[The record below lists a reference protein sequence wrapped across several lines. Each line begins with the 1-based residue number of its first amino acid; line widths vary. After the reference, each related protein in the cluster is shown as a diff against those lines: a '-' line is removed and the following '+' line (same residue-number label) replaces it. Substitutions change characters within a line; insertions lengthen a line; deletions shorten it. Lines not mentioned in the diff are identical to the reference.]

1 MLEISRLIAEVK
13 ERNGIRILPGDAGF
27 VLVTL
32 NQLVLEDLARQLGEG
47 VRSGIVD
54 FNDVVQKTETRAGN
68 TLAQYVKSA
77 AAEIRGELQR
87 DIENARIKATEIVS
101 EVHHA
106 HRNVVLVRWGAAGI
120 MAGLVLFTLGLW
132 TGAHYLR

>member
-47 VRSGIVD
+47 VRSGIAD
-54 FNDVVQKTETRAGN
+54 FNEVVQKTETRAGN

-77 AAEIRGELQR
+77 AAEIRQELQR
-87 DIENARIKATEIVS
+87 DIDNARMKATEIVT
-101 EVHHA
+101 ELHHA
-106 HRNVVLVRWGAAGI
+106 QRNAVLVRWGAARVI
-120 MAGLVLFTLGLW
+120 AGLVLFALGLW
-132 TGAHYLR
+132 IGAHYLR

>member
-27 VLVTL
+27 ALVTL
-32 NQLVLEDLARQLGEG
+32 NQLVLEDLARQLSEG

-54 FNDVVQKTETRAGN
+54 FNEVVQKTETRAGN
-68 TLAQYVKSA
+68 TLAQYVKGA

-87 DIENARIKATEIVS
+87 DIENARVKATEIVS
-101 EVHHA
+101 EVHYA
-106 HRNVVLVRWGAAGI
+106 HRNVVLIRWGATGI
-120 MAGLVLFTLGLW
+120 IAGLVLFTLGLW
-132 TGAHYLR
+132 IGAHYLR

>member
-47 VRSGIVD
+47 VRSGIVA

-77 AAEIRGELQR
+77 AAEMRGELQR

-101 EVHHA
+101 EVHNA
-106 HRNVVLVRWGAAGI
+106 QRNVVLVRWGAAGI
-120 MAGLVLFTLGLW
+120 IAGLALFIFGLW

>member
-13 ERNGIRILPGDAGF
+13 ERHGIRIQPSDAGF
-27 VLVTL
+27 ILVTL

-47 VRSGIVD
+47 VRSGIAE
-54 FNDVVQKTETRAGN
+54 FSDVVQKTETRAGK
-68 TLAQYVKSA
+68 TLAQYAKGI

-101 EVHHA
+101 EVHLA

-120 MAGLVLFTLGLW
+120 IAGLVLFGFGLW